1 MRKGGN
7 RSENAKNGVYDG
19 RKPAA
24 GEKNWGYMFF
34 FFEGVFFFSPSLVAG
49 LRNMVCRS
57 HNLIRPP

>member
-24 GEKNWGYMFF
+24 GEIFWGVYEFF
-34 FFEGVFFFSPSLVAG
+34 FFEGVFFSF
-49 LRNMVCRS
+49 
-57 HNLIRPP
+57 PPRW